1 MEKIA
6 PSFPLGWPITAQD
19 MIHLGHIIKFYKRL
33 SRVFGVESMQ
43 TNVLNFNSH
52 VIVQAGHFQCIFA
65 IECYLY
71 LAGI

>member
-33 SRVFGVESMQ
+33 SWVFGVESMQ

-52 VIVQAGHFQCIFA
+52 VIVQAGHFQCIF
-65 IECYLY
+65 CH
-71 LAGI
+71 